1 MSLPSLRSAQPE
13 HTLVD
18 SLDSNPEVGAGTG
31 LVGGR
36 PGQYVPSPTYLRPAT
51 TKAQQQ
57 LEQPQHT
64 PQFASQAFFATAS
77 GSATPTRVATSPT
90 AQGKQQPTYMQ
101 RDSPPGAAV
110 DNTMTIKHMMHAEG

>member
-1 MSLPSLRSAQPE
+1 MSLGSLRSAQRA
-13 HTLVD
+13 LVD
-18 SLDSNPEVGAGTG
+18 SLDSNLEVGAGTG
-31 LVGGR
+31 LGPEGDR